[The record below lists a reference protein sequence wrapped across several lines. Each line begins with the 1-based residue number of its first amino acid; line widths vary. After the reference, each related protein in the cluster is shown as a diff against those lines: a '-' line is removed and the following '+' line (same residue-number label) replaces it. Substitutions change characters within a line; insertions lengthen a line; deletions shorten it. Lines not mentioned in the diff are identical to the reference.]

1 MDGPAFDR
9 EGMMAKLGGD
19 AGLLSEVVSLFVEE
33 TPGMLADVREAV
45 AGKDPSRV
53 RFAAHAL
60 RGALLSVSA
69 EPAAAVANRLEQLG
83 AQGDLANAEQEL
95 SELEAELHRLTEE
108 LRSSPD

>member
-1 MDGPAFDR
+1 MDRPAFDR
-9 EGMMAKLGGD
+9 KGMMAMLGGN
-19 AGLLSEVVSLFVEE
+19 AGLLSEVVATFVEE
-33 TPGMLADVREAV
+33 TPRMIADVREAV
-45 AGKDPSRV
+45 AGKDPYRV
-53 RFAAHAL
+53 RFAAHSL
-60 RGALLSVSA
+60 RGALLTVSA